1 MACQVRSMNKFR
13 SAILGGE
20 APAPDGPLV
29 VQKRGQAADGDN
41 LASVA
46 VPRDA
51 IRTADHR
58 GDDRHRLG
66 GETATILF
74 EGESHLVDLIN
85 LSGGGAMI
93 SSDVKPRLWQRI
105 DLVLGEGGA
114 IECAVRWLRGDRIG
128 LEFAHETRIDCD
140 PEQRDAVLLE
150 VLRRS
155 FPDLTLPAAEPV
167 VEKEEAPAVAEEDSR
182 RSDRRHPLVWNGEI
196 LWQHDS
202 HKVRLRNISESGALI
217 DCEVDLP
224 PGAELMLDLGE
235 SRQLFANVG
244 WSRSGQAGLIFT
256 EKFDLAR
263 LAAAKPEVAEGWQR
277 PSPRQPNETSPW
289 ASEWQRSSIDELRI
303 ELEGFL
309 KR

>member
-1 MACQVRSMNKFR
+1 MNKFR

-20 APAPDGPLV
+20 APAFGSPLI

-58 GDDRHRLG
+58 DDDRHRLG
-66 GETATILF
+66 GETASILF
-74 EGESHLVDLIN
+74 EGESHVVDLIN

-93 SSDVKPRLWQRI
+93 SSDVKPLLWQRV
-105 DLVLGEGGA
+105 DLILGEGGA

-155 FPDLTLPAAEPV
+155 FPDLSLPAAAPPV
-167 VEKEEAPAVAEEDSR
+167 VEKKEEAPAVAEEDPR

-217 DCEVDLP
+217 DCNLDLP
-224 PGAELMLDLGE
+224 LGAELMLDLGE
-235 SRQLFANVG
+235 SRQLFANVS

-277 PSPRQPNETSPW
+277 PSPRQSTNETSPW
-289 ASEWQRSSIDELRI
+289 ASEWQRCSIDELRI